1 MPYIGRHSSLN
12 HPDWGYTAPGRISVQ
27 RSTSSQH
34 LWAHTFGLWRWQ
46 NTNIS
51 SSNVTTRIA
60 AYVTSGGNP
69 TSRLGYSDQFT
80 VSAVMIDSVSGAK
93 VMLQRSTRST

>member
-12 HPDWGYTAPGRISVQ
+12 HPDWGYTAPGRILGNV
-27 RSTSSQH
+27 RPD
-34 LWAHTFGLWRWQ
+34 LAAPLGAHVRIVGWQ

-69 TSRLGYSDQFT
+69 TSRLGYSG
-80 VSAVMIDSVSGAK
+80 SVHRIGGHD
-93 VMLQRSTRST
+93 R